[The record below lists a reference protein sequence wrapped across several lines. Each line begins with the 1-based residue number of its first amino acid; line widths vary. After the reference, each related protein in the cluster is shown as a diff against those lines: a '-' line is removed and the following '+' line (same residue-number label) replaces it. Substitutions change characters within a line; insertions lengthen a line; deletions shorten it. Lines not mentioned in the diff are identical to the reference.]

1 MSTEVHEAAGWQS
14 ADQIQRIYTMLGGQ
28 QVIVLRDGTAVELSD
43 RDVEVLEMAFDSE
56 CQNCG
61 FDPNVDPFED
71 SADEDDD
78 EEYEDDQVGS
88 NENME
93 DEDD

>member
-1 MSTEVHEAAGWQS
+1 MPESQISHIFAA
-14 ADQIQRIYTMLGGQ
+14 TGQ
-28 QVIVLRDGTAVELSD
+28 TVIVLRDGTTLELSD
-43 RDVEVLEMAFDSE
+43 NDVEMLEMSFASE
-56 CQNCG
+56 CENCG
-61 FDPNVDPFED
+61 FDPNEDPFED
-71 SADEDDD
+71 SADEDD

>member
-1 MSTEVHEAAGWQS
+1 MVIDRIFVLPSGQS
-14 ADQIQRIYTMLGGQ
+14 
-28 QVIVLRDGTAVELSD
+28 VIALRDGTTLELSD
-43 RDVEVLEMAFDSE
+43 NDVEMLELSFASE
-56 CQNCG
+56 CENCG
-61 FDPNVDPFED
+61 FDPNADPFED